1 MPEDDRWVLADPK
14 LAVGLL
20 GTLRSR
26 GDALAG
32 DDLPDDPEAI
42 AWVRRYVD
50 SGDAGS
56 GGAGASCAA
65 IDRFGLAGLRELLRE
80 LLTATVDGG
89 APPAGT
95 VEALGDLAAQS
106 PVNLAAHRTDDG
118 TVVVERTS
126 PGDPATV
133 LRAELA
139 RSALTLLAA
148 PARDRLR
155 LCRAPG
161 CRLFFLTDLRRQQWC
176 SADCGNRARVARHYT
191 RRRHPNV
198 RS

>member
-1 MPEDDRWVLADPK
+1 MPDDDRWLLADHN

-26 GDALAG
+26 GDALAR

-42 AWVRRYVD
+42 AWVHRHVEV
-50 SGDAGS
+50 AG
-56 GGAGASCAA
+56 
-65 IDRFGLAGLRELLRE
+65 IDRSDLVALRELLRE
-80 LLTATVDGG
+80 MLTATVDGG

-95 VEALGDLAAQS
+95 VETLGDLAARS
-106 PVNLAAHRTDDG
+106 PVNLGAHLADDG
-118 TVVVERTS
+118 TVVVERAS
-126 PGDPATV
+126 PGAAATV

-139 RSALTLLAA
+139 RSALALLVA

-161 CRLFFLTDLRRQQWC
+161 CSLFFLTDLRRQQWC
-176 SADCGNRARVARHYT
+176 STECGNRARVARHYT
-191 RRRHPNV
+191 RHRHG
-198 RS
+198 

>member
-1 MPEDDRWVLADPK
+1 MPDDDRWVLADPD

-32 DDLPDDPEAI
+32 DDLPDDPEAT
-42 AWVRRYVD
+42 AWVRRH
-50 SGDAGS
+50 GD
-56 GGAGASCAA
+56 GADLVA
-65 IDRFGLAGLRELLRE
+65 LRELLRE
-80 LLTATVDGG
+80 LLTATVAGD

-95 VEALGDLAAQS
+95 LEALDELAARS
-106 PVNLAAHRTDDG
+106 PVNLAAHQGDDG
-118 TVVVERTS
+118 TVTVERTR

-139 RSALTLLAA
+139 RSALALLAP

-176 SADCGNRARVARHYT
+176 SADCGNRARVARHAT
-191 RRRHPNV
+191 RHAPR
-198 RS
+198 